1 MLKERME
8 EQELAERCRQG
19 DNLAR
24 KELYE
29 RYAGR
34 MLSVCLRYAGD
45 RETAQDLMHDGFLK
59 LFDSFDKFTWRGEGS
74 LRAWMER
81 VMVNTVLQYLRKN
94 DVMNQSSALENAPEA
109 YEEPEGSS
117 IDVIPQKVLMQ
128 FISELPAGYRTVFN
142 LYIFEEKSHK
152 EIARLLGINEKSS
165 ASQLTRAKAT
175 LAAKVR
181 EWMKRNDKMK
191 ERMEDELWLKKIK
204 DKLEDYSEPLPVA
217 GWERLEKELSVSGA
231 PITGPHR
238 MIPFRRWAVA
248 AAAVLLVAV
257 SSVSL
262 WLLQSPVGNEMRHTS
277 VPALAVAP
285 DVLPEQ
291 TVPAIRTNSIEPAYR
306 AHGNASAPNKE
317 ASHPLVA
324 QHIRISVGEEQ
335 QEEMLPVETADEV
348 VGIGQQAEEPV
359 VEDTDHETTMQTE
372 EPETRE
378 DRYRPS
384 GRDKLHLPEKNSSGR
399 DAKGWA
405 VGLSVGNTGG
415 FSLANEGEAN
425 VMSDYMPGSPIYGG
439 NVDLSS
445 TANGIVTIPDG
456 QELVFKD
463 GMPYLQRREKKIA
476 DIDHKQPLS
485 FGVSVRKNLAKGFSV
500 ESGLTYTYLASDV
513 RYEGSSEKIS
523 QKLHYIGI
531 PVRANWNFVDA
542 KNFTMYVS
550 AGGAIEKCVYG
561 KIGTESETVKPV
573 QLSVM
578 GAVGAQYNI
587 SNRVGLYVEPGVSY
601 FFDDGSSIQTIRKEN
616 PCNFTLQAGIRLTY

>member
-1 MLKERME
+1 
-8 EQELAERCRQG
+8 
-19 DNLAR
+19 
-24 KELYE
+24 
-29 RYAGR
+29 
-34 MLSVCLRYAGD
+34 
-45 RETAQDLMHDGFLK
+45 
-59 LFDSFDKFTWRGEGS
+59 
-74 LRAWMER
+74 
-81 VMVNTVLQYLRKN
+81 
-94 DVMNQSSALENAPEA
+94 
-109 YEEPEGSS
+109 
-117 IDVIPQKVLMQ
+117 
-128 FISELPAGYRTVFN
+128 
-142 LYIFEEKSHK
+142 
-152 EIARLLGINEKSS
+152 
-165 ASQLTRAKAT
+165 
-175 LAAKVR
+175 
-181 EWMKRNDKMK
+181 
-191 ERMEDELWLKKIK
+191 MEDELWLKKIK

-217 GWERLEKELSVSGA
+217 GWERLEKELSLSGT
-231 PITGPHR
+231 PITGSHR
-238 MIPFRRWAVA
+238 MMPFRRWAVA

-291 TVPAIRTNSIEPAYR
+291 TVPAVRTNPIEPAYR
-306 AHGNASAPNKE
+306 AHGNASAPNRE
-317 ASHPLVA
+317 ASRPLVA
-324 QHIRISVGEEQ
+324 QHIRISV
-335 QEEMLPVETADEV
+335 D
-348 VGIGQQAEEPV
+348 GIGQQAEEPV
-359 VEDTDHETTMQTE
+359 MEDTDHATAMQAE
-372 EPETRE
+372 EPERTRK

-384 GRDKLHLPEKNSSGR
+384 GRDKLHLPERNSSGR
-399 DAKGWA
+399 DTKGWA

>member
-1 MLKERME
+1 
-8 EQELAERCRQG
+8 
-19 DNLAR
+19 
-24 KELYE
+24 
-29 RYAGR
+29 
-34 MLSVCLRYAGD
+34 
-45 RETAQDLMHDGFLK
+45 
-59 LFDSFDKFTWRGEGS
+59 
-74 LRAWMER
+74 
-81 VMVNTVLQYLRKN
+81 
-94 DVMNQSSALENAPEA
+94 
-109 YEEPEGSS
+109 
-117 IDVIPQKVLMQ
+117 
-128 FISELPAGYRTVFN
+128 
-142 LYIFEEKSHK
+142 
-152 EIARLLGINEKSS
+152 
-165 ASQLTRAKAT
+165 
-175 LAAKVR
+175 
-181 EWMKRNDKMK
+181 
-191 ERMEDELWLKKIK
+191 MEDELWLKKIK

-359 VEDTDHETTMQTE
+359 VEDTDHETTMQAE

-415 FSLANEGEAN
+415 FSL
-425 VMSDYMPGSPIYGG
+425 
-439 NVDLSS
+439 
-445 TANGIVTIPDG
+445 ANGIVTIPDG

>member
-1 MLKERME
+1 M
-8 EQELAERCRQG
+8 
-19 DNLAR
+19 
-24 KELYE
+24 
-29 RYAGR
+29 
-34 MLSVCLRYAGD
+34 
-45 RETAQDLMHDGFLK
+45 
-59 LFDSFDKFTWRGEGS
+59 
-74 LRAWMER
+74 
-81 VMVNTVLQYLRKN
+81 
-94 DVMNQSSALENAPEA
+94 
-109 YEEPEGSS
+109 
-117 IDVIPQKVLMQ
+117 
-128 FISELPAGYRTVFN
+128 
-142 LYIFEEKSHK
+142 
-152 EIARLLGINEKSS
+152 
-165 ASQLTRAKAT
+165 
-175 LAAKVR
+175 
-181 EWMKRNDKMK
+181 
-191 ERMEDELWLKKIK
+191 
-204 DKLEDYSEPLPVA
+204 
-217 GWERLEKELSVSGA
+217 
-231 PITGPHR
+231 
-238 MIPFRRWAVA
+238 
-248 AAAVLLVAV
+248 
-257 SSVSL
+257 
-262 WLLQSPVGNEMRHTS
+262 
-277 VPALAVAP
+277 
-285 DVLPEQ
+285 
-291 TVPAIRTNSIEPAYR
+291 
-306 AHGNASAPNKE
+306 
-317 ASHPLVA
+317 
-324 QHIRISVGEEQ
+324 
-335 QEEMLPVETADEV
+335 
-348 VGIGQQAEEPV
+348 
-359 VEDTDHETTMQTE
+359 
-372 EPETRE
+372 
-378 DRYRPS
+378 
-384 GRDKLHLPEKNSSGR
+384 
-399 DAKGWA
+399 
-405 VGLSVGNTGG
+405 SVGNTGG

-561 KIGTESETVKPV
+561 KSGTESETVKPV